1 MAGDTSEA
9 VDGHMSASARCRHKV
24 AIREEFQFLPIHQDA
39 VVLRFDVFRATRL
52 LAYIRRRELPRCK
65 KLVNISK
72 KGDGIPP
79 QTAFDITPGLM
90 MPTETW

>member
-1 MAGDTSEA
+1 LGSLQLLRRLNATIYA
-9 VDGHMSASARCRHKV
+9 ALH
-24 AIREEFQFLPIHQDA
+24 AIAL
-39 VVLRFDVFRATRL
+39 
-52 LAYIRRRELPRCK
+52 YIRRRELPRCK